1 MYNFFTPF
9 PSYRNFSP
17 ITNFGILFVFLL
29 INLVSVWIL
38 GDIPW
43 LASFPIAFSGFLA
56 LLYSRSKK
64 LFLTYIAF
72 ALAGAL
78 QEIFFISFGI
88 WSYKDTSFFSIPL
101 YLPFIWGNIS
111 ILCIS
116 FFKGIFTVKPFSLWL
131 HNPPRFFILTLTLTF
146 AIVFSLVS
154 IFLFW
159 ERPFLLFALFVL
171 IDIFLIYMVRSVPFA
186 LVGITAL
193 LCGSLGD
200 LVSVATQR
208 WTYSVGGTVF
218 GVPPYI
224 FIGWDIVGLFIIAF
238 YISLEAFEKEYL
250 YKEKEDKNVS

>member
-1 MYNFFTPF
+1 MHKFFPFF
-9 PSYRNFSP
+9 PSYGNFSP
-17 ITNFGILFVFLL
+17 LSNFGILFLFLL
-29 INLVSVWIL
+29 INLASVWTL

-43 LASFPIAFSGFLA
+43 LASFPIVISGFLA
-56 LLYSRSKK
+56 LLYSRSSK

-72 ALAGAL
+72 ALAGAF

-116 FFKGIFTVKPFSLWL
+116 FFKGIFMVKPFSSWF
-131 HNPPRFFILTLTLTF
+131 HKPPRFFILIITLSF
-146 AIVFSLVS
+146 AIIFSLVS
-154 IFLFW
+154 IFFFW
-159 ERPFLLFALFVL
+159 EYPFLLFLLFVL
-171 IDIFLIYMVRSVPFA
+171 IDIFLIYMVRSIPFA

-200 LVSVATQR
+200 LVSVATER
-208 WTYSVGGTVF
+208 WSYSVGGTIF

-224 FIGWDIVGLFIIAF
+224 FIGWDIVGLLIIAF
-238 YISLEAFEKEYL
+238 YLTLGAFEKEYFHL
-250 YKEKEDKNVS
+250 HKKEVF